1 MNIDANFLNNY
12 DFDPSRIAISD
23 PNDLHKKLELLAIRV
38 NDRIPVAYTVEI
50 VRAGTRSFLFNI
62 KSVKNNI
69 VVQQFGINI
78 DENAQVRWA
87 AVV

>member
-1 MNIDANFLNNY
+1 MNIDANFLNNH
-12 DFDPSRIAISD
+12 DFDPSRIAISN
-23 PNDLHKKLELLAIRV
+23 PAELKEKLILLAERV
-38 NDRIPVAYTVEI
+38 NDRIPVGYTVEI

>member
-1 MNIDANFLNNY
+1 MNIDANFLNNH
-12 DFDPSRIAISD
+12 DFDPSRIAISS
-23 PNDLHKKLELLAIRV
+23 PEQLKEKLMLLADRV
-38 NDRIPVAYTVEI
+38 NDRIPVGYTVEI

-69 VVQQFGINI
+69 VVQQFGINV